1 MRLDYTI
8 LCIDDDIESL
18 DDPKKHLKKFND
30 TVGIHTKY
38 KDILVKPGAR
48 ENDPEEYK
56 TRIKGMI
63 ADAFGANTFDLIMID
78 LHLGPNDDP
87 MGFKGHEFIKFIREH
102 QTMYRPIVFY
112 SGGDPEGEA
121 NAVSQLERAI
131 RDHNLVGKCIFLSSR
146 GELLKSDLVGIC
158 QEMHEEEHKLN
169 STRGLLMDRTSEV
182 DAIVL
187 DIVTASNIWNALG
200 DEEQGKVFKKV
211 SKKLKQ
217 SVKRGCVGLKR
228 IEDIANGNF
237 SDLKEWFTETKPEN
251 LVYQADSF
259 LRNFV
264 LRELLR
270 EQPANSGQGDIL
282 SAYFKSPKDGV
293 CISKIRNDYAHQTEE
308 KLNGEHNDGRCKFI
322 RDELRVHTK
331 NVIEI
336 KNN

>member
-18 DDPKKHLKKFND
+18 NDPKKHLKEFND

-38 KDILVKPGAR
+38 KDILVRPSAR
-48 ENDPEEYK
+48 ENDPAKYK
-56 TRIKGMI
+56 TRIEGMI
-63 ADAFGANTFDLIMID
+63 VDAFGENTFDLIMID
-78 LHLGPNDDP
+78 LHLGSNDDA
-87 MGFKGHEFIKFIREH
+87 MGFKGHEFISFIRQN

-112 SGGDPEGEA
+112 SGGDTEIEGD
-121 NAVSQLERAI
+121 AVSQLEKSI
-131 RDHNLVGKCIFLSSR
+131 KDHNLVGKCIFLSSR
-146 GELLKSDLVGIC
+146 GDQLKEDLVGIC
-158 QEMHEEEHKLN
+158 KEMHEEEHKLN

-187 DIVTASNIWNALG
+187 DIVNASNVWEALG
-200 DEEQGKVFKKV
+200 DKEQDKVFKVV

-217 SVKRGCVGLKR
+217 DVKRGCVRLKR
-228 IEDIANGNF
+228 IEDIANGSF
-237 SDLKEWFTETKPEN
+237 QDLKEWFVKTDPEK

-259 LRNFV
+259 LRNFI

-270 EQPANSGQGDIL
+270 VQPANSNKGDIL
-282 SAYFKSPKDGV
+282 SAYFKSPKDGA
-293 CISKIRNDYAHQTEE
+293 CISKIRNDYAHKTEE